1 MISGGK
7 RKSAT
12 RESFRS
18 REHPGRVR
26 SPEHSCAQNAGR
38 KNIDDLGNFLVKR
51 TWVSVILPRL
61 RSVLCSVL
69 VVLASIAVMCAAAR
83 GEREHSASQSIKI
96 APWVIEHTAKDQH
109 AEFIVI
115 LTDQADLSGA
125 AALTTKV
132 EKGRYVYHALR
143 DKSQATQGPVLQW
156 LRERGI
162 EHHSFYIVNA
172 VMVKGSRQVADALAS
187 RQDVARIEGNP
198 QIKNILPQPD
208 VISEGPSPAKR
219 PDTIEPS
226 ITYTH
231 APDVWALGFRGQGIT
246 VGGADTGQRWT
257 HNALKPQYRGWDGVV
272 ADHNYNWH
280 DSIHDSIGNPC
291 GNDSPFPCDDNGHG
305 THTMGTAVGD
315 DNMGNQIGMAP
326 LAKWIGCRNM
336 DQGSGTPTRYLE
348 CMEWF
353 LAPYPIG
360 GGQSDP
366 LKAPDITVNGWHCPP
381 SEGCSINTL
390 QAAIE
395 AQAAA
400 GIMTVV
406 RGDSSGPNCST
417 MEDPP
422 SIYAAAYTV
431 GALNTGTDN
440 VASFSSRGPVII
452 DGSNRIKPDISA
464 PGTNIRSSYI
474 GSDNDYASLSGT
486 SMAAPHIAGAMA
498 LLWCARP
505 ALRHN
510 ISASRTVLN
519 EAAFFLAYKQCGTPG
534 PPNNVVG
541 WGRVDISAAVPAP
554 GPPIC
559 PPCWFLMTFAE
570 NFDSVMPPA
579 LPPGWEATNAQGPP
593 PFWVTSNSGVPI
605 PPAHS
610 LPNAA
615 FIDDPVVVSDKRLDL
630 PHFNF
635 FEGLSPQLT
644 FRQNFNF
651 EASSMNSNLGFDG
664 GVLELSTDGGNT
676 FQDILAAGGNFAIGG
691 YNRIISTDR
700 GSPIAGRQ
708 AWSGNSAGF
717 ITTVVSLP
725 AFQTDGTL
733 RWRMATDT
741 SGSDEGWRVDT
752 VNIIWCRGTGPPC
765 SPTPT
770 APPSATPTATP
781 TNTPSATPTAT
792 GTPTATITPTATATA
807 SPTAT
812 ATPTATASATARPTP
827 TQRPHMTP
835 RPRPTPAPRP

>member
-1 MISGGK
+1 MARHPHRAS
-7 RKSAT
+7 
-12 RESFRS
+12 ESS
-18 REHPGRVR
+18 
-26 SPEHSCAQNAGR
+26 
-38 KNIDDLGNFLVKR
+38 
-51 TWVSVILPRL
+51 RL
-61 RSVLCSVL
+61 RIVFCSVL
-69 VVLASIAVMCAAAR
+69 FIAATIPVVGWTGSSRAI
-83 GEREHSASQSIKI
+83 SQRVEESPRRPFHLKI
-96 APWVIEHTAKDQH
+96 APWVIERTTNGQK
-109 AEFIVI
+109 AEFFVV
-115 LTDQADLSGA
+115 LSDRADLSGA
-125 AALTTKV
+125 INLATKA
-132 EKGRYVYHALR
+132 EKGRYAYEELR
-143 DKSQATQGPVLQW
+143 NKSQATQGPVLQW

-162 EHHSFYIVNA
+162 EHQSFYIVNA
-172 VMVKGSRQVADALAS
+172 VLVKGSREVAEALAS

-198 QIKNILPQPD
+198 HIQNSLPEAAAFIGGLSLPD
-208 VISEGPSPAKR
+208 KPETV
-219 PDTIEPS
+219 EPN

-246 VGGADTGQRWT
+246 VGGADTGERWT
-257 HNALKPQYRGWDGVV
+257 HNALKPQYRGWDGVA

-280 DSIHDSIGNPC
+280 DSIHDSVGNPC

-305 THTMGTAVGD
+305 THTIGTAIGD

-326 LAKWIGCRNM
+326 LAKWIGCRNL
-336 DQGSGTPTRYLE
+336 DQGNGTPARYLE

-360 GGQSDP
+360 GGQGDP

-381 SEGCSINTL
+381 SEGCSVNTL

-406 RGDSSGPNCST
+406 RADSTGPNCST

-422 SIYAAAYTV
+422 SIYAASYTV

-464 PGTNIRSSYI
+464 PGTNIRSSYN

-505 ALRHN
+505 ELRHN
-510 ISASRTVLN
+510 ISASRTALN

-541 WGRVDISAAVPAP
+541 WGRVDISAAVPSP
-554 GPPIC
+554 TPPIC
-559 PPCWFLMTFAE
+559 PPCWFLSTFAE
-570 NFDSVMPPA
+570 NFDSVTPPA

-605 PPAHS
+605 PPADS

-615 FIDDPVVVSDKRLDL
+615 FINDPVVVSDKRLDL
-630 PHFNF
+630 PHVSF

-651 EASSMNSNLGFDG
+651 EASNMNSNLGFDG

-676 FQDILAAGGNFAIGG
+676 FQDVLAAGGNFVIGG

-717 ITTVVSLP
+717 ITTVVNLP

-752 VNIIWCRGTGPPC
+752 VNLIWCRGMGPPC
-765 SPTPT
+765 TPTPT
-770 APPSATPTATP
+770 APPSATPTLTPAVTP
-781 TNTPSATPTAT
+781 TTTPSATATATSTATATTTPTATPSATPTAT
-792 GTPTATITPTATATA
+792 
-807 SPTAT
+807 
-812 ATPTATASATARPTP
+812 ARPTP
-827 TQRPHMTP
+827 TARPNLTP
-835 RPRPTPAPRP
+835 RPRPTPPPRP